1 MNEFQKM
8 NEVENE
14 LLDAIV
20 EFNAYPED
28 RTSRKTKRIQR
39 LLDQVSQKPQVVETN
54 SIEGPVGP
62 QDSSLR
68 AHDLVLV
75 G

>member
-20 EFNAYPED
+20 EFNAYPEN
-28 RTSRKTKRIQR
+28 RTPRKTKRIKR
-39 LLDQVSQKPQVVETN
+39 LLDQMSEKPQVVGKN
-54 SIEGPVGP
+54 
-62 QDSSLR
+62 Q
-68 AHDLVLV
+68 
-75 G
+75 